1 MTGTISFHFCDPL
14 VTRAHGHVVSQM
26 QESGCYMVYLEG
38 DKVELPEED
47 SEKNIGSSAHEPV
60 KLMFLNTKWD
70 SWNRIFTG
78 VIDARNSLIH
88 GQKVW
93 QYRCIFS
100 ADFDRMIPYRQPFDY
115 IYLNMPSTTMW

>member
-1 MTGTISFHFCDPL
+1 
-14 VTRAHGHVVSQM
+14 
-26 QESGCYMVYLEG
+26 MVYLEG
-38 DKVELPEED
+38 DKIELPEED

-100 ADFDRMIPYRQPFDY
+100 RDYDRMIPYRQPFDFV
-115 IYLNMPSTTMW
+115 YLHMPSTTMW